1 MSGMSEGAMGGI
13 MKGSSSRPSPDK
25 QVLARSPSMIVFSF
39 LASPITLIGFGI
51 LLRTVQYAANPSLW
65 GDESALAL
73 NIIQR
78 TYVDLLQPLD
88 YGQAAPVGFLLL
100 EKFVSLRLGIGE
112 YALRL
117 IPFLSG
123 ITSLFLF
130 HALAK
135 RCLVREAIP
144 WALFLFAIAS
154 PLVYYSSEL
163 KQYSSD
169 VFITL
174 VILLAGFR
182 AREKNLAYC
191 SVAMFGA
198 AGAAGI
204 WFSQPATFVAGGVAL
219 ALVVSCVARKDW
231 GGAGLAGLAGT
242 LFLLS
247 FGAEYHF
254 LIRNIRLD
262 HFLEFWSRD
271 LMPFPPSSPWHLLWI
286 WDTFILLFFFPMG
299 LDLKGLGAF
308 SFLCGAISM
317 LKRNRDTL
325 FILFFPALVTIVASA
340 LQRYPLRGRLVLF
353 LAPFLA
359 MFMAEGIIQ
368 VFDMGRAKRLSAGVL
383 FVVLLFLQPLAD
395 AAVNVRYPE
404 EARSKLG
411 HSEEIRPVLWYI
423 QDHWREGDLMYVFDP
438 SEDAFRYYSLL
449 LKADFREVIIGKYL
463 RKDFENTYRKDLD
476 RLRGRGRVWVLFSH
490 VSRGGRG
497 KGVNVES
504 MVGYLET
511 IGKRRDQVRYSGA
524 FAYLFDLTASSERVK
539 QEK

>member
-1 MSGMSEGAMGGI
+1 MSEGDKGGV
-13 MKGSSSRPSPDK
+13 MKGSSSPPSPDK
-25 QVLARSPSMIVFSF
+25 EVLARSPSKIVVSF

-65 GDESALAL
+65 ADESALAL

-78 TYVDLLQPLD
+78 TYADLLQPLD
-88 YGQAAPVGFLLL
+88 DGQAAPVGFLLL

-112 YALRL
+112 HALRL

-123 ITSLFLF
+123 IASLFLF

-135 RCLVREAIP
+135 RCLVREAVP

-169 VFITL
+169 VCITL
-174 VILLAGFR
+174 AILLAGIR
-182 AREKNLAYC
+182 AREKNLDLF

-198 AGAAGI
+198 AGAVGI

-219 ALVVSCVARKDW
+219 ALVVSCVARKDS

-262 HFLEFWSRD
+262 LFLEFWSRD

-286 WDTFILLFFFPMG
+286 WNTFILLFYFPMG
-299 LDLKGLGAF
+299 LALKGMGAF
-308 SFLCGAISM
+308 SFLCGALSM

-359 MFMAEGIIQ
+359 ILMAEGIIQ
-368 VFDMGRAKRLSAGVL
+368 VFEMGRAKRLYAGVL

-404 EARSKLG
+404 EARGS

-423 QDHWREGDLMYVFDP
+423 RDHWREGDLMYVFSS
-438 SEDAFRYYSLL
+438 SEYAFRYYSLL
-449 LKADFREVIIGKYL
+449 LGADFREVIIGASL
-463 RKDFENTYRKDLD
+463 RKDFENTYRKELD
-476 RLRGRGRVWVLFSH
+476 RLSGRGRVWILFSH
-490 VSRGGRG
+490 VSSGG
-497 KGVNVES
+497 KGKDVNVES
-504 MVGYLET
+504 MVRYLET
-511 IGKRRDQVRYSGA
+511 IGRRQDQVRHSGA
-524 FAYLFDLTASSERVK
+524 FAYLFDLTAPSETGRQGK
-539 QEK
+539 

>member
-1 MSGMSEGAMGGI
+1 
-13 MKGSSSRPSPDK
+13 MKSSSSPPSPDQ
-25 QVLARSPSMIVFSF
+25 QVLARSPSKIVVSF

-51 LLRTVQYAANPSLW
+51 PLRTVQYAANPSLW
-65 GDESALAL
+65 VDESALAL

-78 TYVDLLQPLD
+78 TYAGLLQPLD

-117 IPFLSG
+117 VPFLSG
-123 ITSLFLF
+123 VASLFLF
-130 HALAK
+130 YALAK
-135 RCLVREAIP
+135 RCLVREAVP

-174 VILLAGFR
+174 VILLAGIR
-182 AREKNLAYC
+182 AREKNLALF

-198 AGAAGI
+198 AGAVGI

-219 ALVVSCVARKDW
+219 ALVVSCVAQKDW

-254 LIRNIRLD
+254 LIRHIRLD
-262 HFLEFWSRD
+262 HFLEYWSRD

-286 WDTFILLFFFPMG
+286 WDTFIFLFIFPMG
-299 LDLKGLGAF
+299 LALKGLGAF
-308 SFLCGAISM
+308 SFLCGVISM

-325 FILFFPALVTIVASA
+325 FILFFPALITIVASA

-359 MFMAEGIIQ
+359 ILMAEGIRQ
-368 VFDMGRAKRLSAGVL
+368 VFEMDRSKRLSAGVL
-383 FVVLLFLQPLAD
+383 FAVLLFLQPLAD
-395 AAVNVRYPE
+395 AAVNIRYPE
-404 EARSKLG
+404 ETRSRMG
-411 HSEEIRPVLWYI
+411 SSEEVRPVLRYI
-423 QDHWREGDLMYVFDP
+423 RDHWRDGDLLYVFSS
-438 SEDAFRYYSLL
+438 SEIAFRYYSLL
-449 LKADFREVIIGKYL
+449 LGADFREVIIGASL
-463 RKDFENTYRKDLD
+463 RKDFENTYRKELD
-476 RLRGRGRVWVLFSH
+476 RLRGRDRVWVLFSH
-490 VSRGGRG
+490 VSSNERWKEG
-497 KGVNVES
+497 NVER

-511 IGKRRDQVRYSGA
+511 LGKRQDQVRHPGA
-524 FAYLFDLTASSERVK
+524 FAYLFDLTDSSEVRK
-539 QEK
+539 QGK